1 MRFEPSPLIPEVILL
16 QPEVFEDGRGFFMEM
31 YHQGKF
37 TQGGIPQTFVQDNR
51 SRSRQGTIRGL
62 HYQVEHPQGKLVWA
76 LAGEVFDVALDIRRG
91 SPTFGK
97 WVGTLLSGENRK
109 GLYVPPHFAHG
120 FCVLSKEA
128 EIFYKCT
135 DFYAQ
140 EHERC
145 IRWDDPDAAVD
156 WPIQNPILSPRDAS
170 APLLKDAELPA

>member
-120 FCVLSKEA
+120 FCVLSNEA

-145 IRWDDPDAAVD
+145 IRWDDPDVAVD

-170 APLLKDAELPA
+170 APLLKDADLPI

>member
-1 MRFEPSPLIPEVILL
+1 MRFEPLPLIPEVILI
-16 QPEVFEDGRGFFMEM
+16 QPEIFEDGRGFFMEM
-31 YHQGKF
+31 YHQDTF
-37 TQGGIPQTFVQDNR
+37 TRGGIPHVFVQDNR
-51 SRSRQGTIRGL
+51 SRSRQGAIRGL
-62 HYQVEHPQGKLVWA
+62 HYQLEHPQGKLVWA
-76 LAGEVFDVALDIRRG
+76 LSGEVFDVALDIARG

-135 DFYAQ
+135 DFYAP

-145 IRWDDPDAAVD
+145 IRWDDPDIAVD
-156 WPIQNPILSPRDAS
+156 WPIKNPILSPRDAS
-170 APLLKDAELPA
+170 APLLKDADLPA

>member
-120 FCVLSKEA
+120 FCVLSNEA

-135 DFYAQ
+135 DFYTP
-140 EHERC
+140 EYERC
-145 IRWDDPDAAVD
+145 IRWDDPDVAVD

-170 APLLKDAELPA
+170 APLLKDADLPI